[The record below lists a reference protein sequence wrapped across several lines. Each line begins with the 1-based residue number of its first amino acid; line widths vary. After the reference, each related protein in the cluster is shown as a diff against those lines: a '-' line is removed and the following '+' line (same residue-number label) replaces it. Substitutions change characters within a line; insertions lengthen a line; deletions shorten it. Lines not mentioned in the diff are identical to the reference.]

1 MEGKNAYKPLIDTN
15 IKLKNTKVILLV
27 FVGFL
32 SVFFGGLPSVARAAA
47 LFFSPSAGSYN
58 LTKSFSVNV
67 YVSSADQ
74 TMNAASGIVSFPAD
88 KLQVTS
94 VSKTGSIFNLWV
106 QEPSYSNSAGTVN
119 FEGIVLNPGY
129 TGSQGKILTITFK
142 VKGGGNA
149 PLIISSGS
157 VLANDGQGTN
167 ILTSAG
173 RANFTLEIPTTG
185 PTPPESVTPTASA
198 GFPPAPVITSS
209 THPDPNKWYSKKD
222 ARLAWNLPVGAT
234 AVRLLLSHI
243 AEGTPIVSYSPPINS
258 IEFIDGKETYNPQPT
273 VLFDTTDALAGIDY
287 YKVKIG
293 EGDFFTLSSDETVKS
308 NPYTLPLQAPGKRTI
323 IVQAVDKAGNITTA
337 TDEFIIKAQQP
348 PKFTSYPKR
357 LHTDEFFEA
366 AGQSNPNSKITV
378 WLQRENDQ
386 PQSQVTQSDSNGRF
400 AFVAKAKL
408 PEGVWK
414 MWAEETSVNGA
425 KSSPSEKIIFTVSLP
440 WQIRIGQ
447 IVIDYISIIN
457 TLILIVIGLAVLV
470 FYAWYRIGV
479 WRKKLKKETNE
490 AELKL
495 RKAFSSLA
503 NEVKKQIAMF
513 DGQETLN
520 ENERTIYEKLK
531 KALDAAEKIIQK
543 EIQDIDKELKKGF
556 FRRLIFWK

>member
-1 MEGKNAYKPLIDTN
+1 M
-15 IKLKNTKVILLV
+15 
-27 FVGFL
+27 
-32 SVFFGGLPSVARAAA
+32 
-47 LFFSPSAGSYN
+47 
-58 LTKSFSVNV
+58 
-67 YVSSADQ
+67 
-74 TMNAASGIVSFPAD
+74 
-88 KLQVTS
+88 
-94 VSKTGSIFNLWV
+94 

-243 AEGTPIVSYSPPINS
+243 AEGTPIVSYSPPINSKDFTDLEQGIWYFHVQLKNNKGWGGITHFRLQIDIDPPAPFS